1 MVVLESEPT
10 RARDIARKNIARYLL
25 QTNYRNSLI
34 RTGFT
39 EADFGNDSTPPTDRL
54 VDAIVAWGDEDA
66 IVARVREH
74 ESAGADH
81 VALQVLT
88 ATPREM
94 PHAEWQ
100 RLADALL

>member
-1 MVVLESEPT
+1 
-10 RARDIARKNIARYLL
+10 
-25 QTNYRNSLI
+25 
-34 RTGFT
+34 
-39 EADFGNDSTPPTDRL
+39 L